1 MVSIKI
7 IAIIAILV
15 VVGASLIYI
24 TTREEV
30 LLSPEEAGVA
40 PQKVPG
46 VAPQVTGEACKT
58 IVNNGENKINIVF
71 FAQLNQVQNYIDTL
85 LSAEP
90 FKKNAGSFNFFL
102 IDSYT
107 PQCEIYKDIAVLC
120 ASEELTK
127 KAASCPN
134 DYIIVIKD
142 EDPKIRNSAL
152 GNTISL
158 NSQSSLSVIQHEL
171 GHALANLADEYSP
184 AKIPANSKNCQQSC
198 EMFKSLTSDCFSGC
212 SGEGYSRSIET
223 GIMKSLKANS
233 FGVFDESLIEEQIK
247 KQASQSSP
255 ITGKAITGKAIAEPN
270 VECAGQKYYLIK
282 GDRTPGDIKIL
293 SRTIEGGCVGN
304 NGAGPFNYSI
314 IKQDDTIVKEGE
326 FNADVV
332 FTDGQAKDEQ
342 IIDGET
348 FDYEGPFF
356 LKIPIIENTK
366 EIKIST
372 PTQEIS
378 IMLGANQSITCMAS
392 P

>member
-24 TTREEV
+24 ITREEV

-40 PQKVPG
+40 PK
-46 VAPQVTGEACKT
+46 VTGELCKT

-71 FAQLNQVQNYIDTL
+71 FAQINQVQNYIDTL

-90 FKKNAGSFNFFL
+90 FKRNAKSFNFYF
-102 IDSYT
+102 IDSFT
-107 PQCEIYKDIAVLC
+107 PQCEIYKGIAILC
-120 ASEELTK
+120 SSEELIK
-127 KAASCPN
+127 KAALCPN

-158 NSQSSLSVIQHEL
+158 NSQSSYSVIQHEL

-198 EMFKSLTSDCFSGC
+198 EIFKHLTNNCFSEC
-212 SGEGYSRSIET
+212 SGKGYYRSIET
-223 GIMKSLKANS
+223 GIMKSLKASS
-233 FGVFDESLIEEQIK
+233 FGVFDESLIEEKIK
-247 KQASQSSP
+247 EQSSQSSP

-270 VECAGQKYYLIK
+270 VECANQKYYLIK
-282 GDRTPGDIKIL
+282 GARTPGDIKIL
-293 SRTIEGGCVGN
+293 SRTIEEGCVGN

-314 IKQDDTIVKEGE
+314 IRQDDIIVKEGE

-342 IIDGET
+342 IINGRTLE
-348 FDYEGPFF
+348 YEGLFF
-356 LKIPIIENTK
+356 LKMPIIENTK

-372 PTQEIS
+372 QTQEIS
-378 IMLGANQSITCMAS
+378 ILLGGNESITCLAS

>member
-102 IDSYT
+102 IDTYT

-198 EMFKSLTSDCFSGC
+198 EMFKSLTNNCFSGC

-223 GIMKSLKANS
+223 GLMKSLSAKS

-247 KQASQSSP
+247 KQASQSSL
-255 ITGKAITGKAIAEPN
+255 ITGKAIAETN
-270 VECAGQKYYLIK
+270 VECAGQRYYLIK
-282 GDRTPGDIKIL
+282 GDRTPGDIKIV
-293 SRTIEGGCVGN
+293 SRTIEDGCVGN
-304 NGAGPFNYSI
+304 NGAGPFNYSV

-332 FTDGQAKDEQ
+332 FTDAQAKDEQ
-342 IIDGET
+342 IINGGTLE
-348 FDYEGPFF
+348 YEGPFF

-366 EIKIST
+366 EIRIST
-372 PTQEIS
+372 PTQDIS
-378 IMLGANQSITCMAS
+378 ILLNGKNITCMAS